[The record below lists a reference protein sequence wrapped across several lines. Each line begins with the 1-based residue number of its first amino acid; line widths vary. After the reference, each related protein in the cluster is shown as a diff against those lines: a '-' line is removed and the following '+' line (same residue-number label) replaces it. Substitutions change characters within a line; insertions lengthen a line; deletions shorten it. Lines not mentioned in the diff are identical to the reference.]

1 MKRIIGTLALAL
13 AIAASALAS
22 TGSGACC
29 EPACDDCES
38 CCSVQAEVAACPLSE
53 AQASTPSCN

>member
-1 MKRIIGTLALAL
+1 MKKILGTLALAL

-22 TGSGACC
+22 TGSRACC

-38 CCSVQAEVAACPLSE
+38 CCASAQAEAVTCPLTAE
-53 AQASTPSCN
+53 QASSPGI